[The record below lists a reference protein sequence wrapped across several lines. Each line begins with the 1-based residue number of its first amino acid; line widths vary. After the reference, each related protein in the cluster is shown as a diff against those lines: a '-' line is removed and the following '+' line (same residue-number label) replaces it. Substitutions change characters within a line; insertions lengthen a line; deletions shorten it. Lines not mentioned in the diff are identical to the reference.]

1 MRQPR
6 SLLFIAAACVSVAL
20 VLPTAGLAAPNT
32 AVPIAAAK
40 PAAITAPLASGPLD
54 AQVWPAQDGK
64 TVVIVD
70 VTLDPKVKLPARVRI
85 PVPKSAVVEWAG
97 EILSGDASTDKQRP
111 FTLADGQGG
120 SYAEFTLS
128 VSHRGQIETNGIAM
142 MASGTKLL
150 TQVDWIQ
157 SVPSTST
164 LFTVRIPPAVSAVT
178 IDPKPEGQPETN
190 AVGESLYILPMQKLA
205 TGAQLAIKISYD
217 TAPAAA
223 APTATVNLTAVYV
236 VLGILLAGAVA
247 VTVYLVSRQNYGGSD
262 DVGYDA
268 DEDDAGDSAAAPD
281 DGVAQHAP
289 GKEQDEDDSFDV
301 DFE

>member
-1 MRQPR
+1 
-6 SLLFIAAACVSVAL
+6 LIAAACVSVAL
-20 VLPTAGLAAPNT
+20 VLPTAVLAAPNT

-40 PAAITAPLASGPLD
+40 PAAVTAPLASGPLD
-54 AQVWPAQDGK
+54 AQIWPAQDGK

-70 VTLDPKVKLPARVRI
+70 VTLDPKVQLPARVRI

-97 EILSGDASTDKQRP
+97 EILSGDASTDKERP
-111 FTLADGQGG
+111 FTLQNGQGG

-128 VSHRGQIETNGIAM
+128 VSRRGQIETNGIPM

-164 LFTVRIPPAVSAVT
+164 LFTVRIPAQVSAVT
-178 IDPKPEGQPETN
+178 IDPKPQGAPETN
-190 AVGESLYILPMQKLA
+190 AVGESLYILPTQNLA
-205 TGAQLAIKISYD
+205 TGAQSAIKVSYD
-217 TAPAAA
+217 TAPAAPT
-223 APTATVNLTAVYV
+223 PTATLNLTAVYW
-236 VLGILLAGAVA
+236 VLGVLLAGAVA
-247 VTVYLVSRQNYGGSD
+247 LTVYLMSRQNYTGSD

-268 DEDDAGDSAAAPD
+268 DDDAVQDQAAEPDDDVAQGAPGEEEDEDDA
-281 DGVAQHAP
+281 
-289 GKEQDEDDSFDV
+289 FDI